1 MKIMASN
8 RSKAKYHALAMNI
21 YLLNQLLTN
30 IAVEK
35 AALKIMNVKNNY
47 FLNVSLRMLE
57 K

>member
-8 RSKAKYHALAMNI
+8 RSKAKYHALGMNI

-47 FLNVSLRMLE
+47 FLNVSLGMLE

>member
-1 MKIMASN
+1 MASN
-8 RSKAKYHALAMNI
+8 RSKAKYHALGMNI

>member
-8 RSKAKYHALAMNI
+8 RSKAKYHALGMNI

>member
-1 MKIMASN
+1 MASN
-8 RSKAKYHALAMNI
+8 RSKAKYHALGMNI

-35 AALKIMNVKNNY
+35 AALKIMNVENNY

>member
-1 MKIMASN
+1 MASN
-8 RSKAKYHALAMNI
+8 RSKAKYHALGMNI
-21 YLLNQLLTN
+21 YLLNQRLTN

-47 FLNVSLRMLE
+47 FLYFSLRMLE

>member
-8 RSKAKYHALAMNI
+8 RSKAKYHALGMNI
-21 YLLNQLLTN
+21 YLLNQRLTN

>member
-8 RSKAKYHALAMNI
+8 RSKEKYHALGMNI

-35 AALKIMNVKNNY
+35 AALS
-47 FLNVSLRMLE
+47 LNDE
-57 K
+57 CKK